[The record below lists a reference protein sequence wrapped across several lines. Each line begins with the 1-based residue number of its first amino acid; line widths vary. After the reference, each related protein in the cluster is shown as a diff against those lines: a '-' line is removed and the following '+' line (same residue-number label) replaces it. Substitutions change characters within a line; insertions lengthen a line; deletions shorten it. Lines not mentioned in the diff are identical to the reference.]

1 MDGTPEAVSAMV
13 GGTLTRLIIDDSV
26 TLMVRNRA
34 REITLRVDV
43 AGRLDGADG
52 AHAFDP
58 DTDPAS
64 LGCLVPL
71 LFSRIDAAGIEKDG
85 TLKVRIG
92 GTTLTVPFDDHQIS
106 WSLCASDGAQA
117 SCLAEGFVVWQ

>member
-1 MDGTPEAVSAMV
+1 MDGTPEAVKAMR
-13 GGTLTRLIIDDSV
+13 GGMLTRLIIDDSV
-26 TLMVRNRA
+26 TLLMRNRD

-43 AGRLDGADG
+43 AGRLEADG
-52 AHAFDP
+52 ATTPFDP

-71 LFSRIDAAGIEKDG
+71 LFQRIADAGIEKDG
-85 TLKVRIG
+85 TLSLTIG
-92 GTTLTVPFDDHQIS
+92 GTALIVPFDDHQIS
-106 WSLCASDGAQA
+106 WSLTTSDGAQA